1 MQSGLE
7 QNDLA
12 RHWLSIESIGLI
24 FKNRI
29 IRLYLR
35 PVKIILLGTGTS
47 QGVPVIG
54 CECPVC
60 SSTDPLDK
68 RLRSA
73 ALLTDG
79 RTNVLIDAGP
89 DFRQQMLLHRVKHLD
104 AILLTHEHNDHVI
117 GLDDI
122 RPFNHRSGEAM
133 AVYTLPRVASE
144 VRRRF
149 DYVFTEHIPGLPRI
163 ELVPIDKDTR
173 LEFGNITIQ
182 SLEVMHGR
190 LPILG
195 FRIGDLAYLT
205 DLKTLSETEMK
216 KLEGVKYLI
225 LTALHHRE
233 HPTHMN
239 LEESLAF
246 VEKIAPERAWLMH
259 VSHQMGLAAEVNP
272 KLPTNV
278 RLAYDGL
285 EVEW

>member
-1 MQSGLE
+1 M
-7 QNDLA
+7 
-12 RHWLSIESIGLI
+12 
-24 FKNRI
+24 
-29 IRLYLR
+29 
-35 PVKIILLGTGTS
+35 KIILLGTGTS
-47 QGVPVIG
+47 QGVPIIG
-54 CECPVC
+54 CDCAVC
-60 SSTDPLDK
+60 ASTDPLDN

-89 DFRQQMLLHRVKHLD
+89 DFRQQMLRHQVKHLD

-122 RPFNHRSGEAM
+122 RPFNYRSGEAM
-133 AVYTLPRVASE
+133 AVYALPRVAAE

-149 DYVFTEHIPGLPRI
+149 DYVFTEQIPGLPRI
-163 ELVPIDKDTR
+163 ELVPMDKDTR
-173 LEFGNITIQ
+173 LQFGEISIQ
-182 SLEVMHGR
+182 ALEVTHGR

-205 DLKTLSETEMK
+205 DVKTISPTERK
-216 KLEGVKYLI
+216 KLEGIKYLI
-225 LTALHHRE
+225 VTALHHRV

-246 VEKIAPERAWLMH
+246 VESIGPEQAWLMH
-259 VSHQMGLAAEVNP
+259 VSHQMGKAADINP
-272 KLPTNV
+272 TLPANV

-285 EVEW
+285 VVEW